1 MKIIKYG
8 IIVILLLVAGVVVA
22 GRTIIPHEAEKRF
35 NPVLTPPPYDNVPA
49 AAKALHQQLRVVDLH
64 ADSLLWGRNL
74 LERGSVGQLDIPR
87 MIEGNVALQ
96 MFTTVIKTPK
106 NMNIDHNSAETD
118 NITSLAMITGWPPR
132 TWTSLKE
139 RALYQAE
146 QLHHFAEQS
155 NGRLTLI
162 KTQTE
167 LAAFLQN
174 YQPGAG
180 KVAGVLGIEG
190 AHALEAKLE
199 NLDELYAAGFRMIG
213 LTHFFD
219 NAVSGSAHGMQQG
232 GLTELGKQIIKK
244 MEELGILV
252 DLAHVSKQGIDDALQ
267 LVTKPVVISHTG
279 VKGTCNNNRN
289 LSDDQLRRIAATGG
303 VVGIGFWAT
312 AVCGKDAAAIAKA
325 IAYTVTVIG
334 ADHVGL
340 GSDFDGAVPV
350 PFDVSGLV
358 QITAALQKLG
368 VSDADIRKIM
378 GENTLRVLAQ
388 TLPQS

>member
-8 IIVILLLVAGVVVA
+8 TIVILLLVAGVVVA

-35 NPVLTPPPYDNVPA
+35 NRVLHPAPYDNVPA
-49 AAKALHQQLRVVDLH
+49 AAKALHRQLRVVDLH
-64 ADSLLWGRNL
+64 ADSLLWSRNL

-106 NMNIDHNSAETD
+106 NMNIEHNPSDTD
-118 NITSLAMITGWPPR
+118 NITSLAILTGWPPR
-132 TWTSLKE
+132 TWSSLKE

-146 QLHHFAEQS
+146 RLHDFAAQS
-155 NGRLTLI
+155 DGRLTLI
-162 KTQTE
+162 KNQAE
-167 LAAFLQN
+167 LAAFLKS

-180 KVAGVLGIEG
+180 KVAGILGIEG

-219 NAVSGSAHGMQQG
+219 NAVGGSAHGMEQG
-232 GLTELGKQIIKK
+232 SLTELGKAVIVK
-244 MEELGILV
+244 MESLGILV
-252 DLAHVSKQGIDDALQ
+252 DLAHVSKTAIDDALA
-267 LVTKPVVISHTG
+267 LVTKPIVISHTG

-289 LSDDQLRRIAATGG
+289 LSDDQLKRIANTGG
-303 VVGIGFWAT
+303 VVGIGFWPT
-312 AVCGKDAAAIAKA
+312 AVCGKNAMAIAKA
-325 IAYTVTVIG
+325 IAYTVKVIG

-358 QITAALQKLG
+358 QITAELQALG
-368 VSDADIRKIM
+368 ISDSDIRKIM
-378 GENTLRVLAQ
+378 GENTLRVLGQ
-388 TLPQS
+388 TLPPT